1 MNRTCFVP
9 SNVVAVETAIGA
21 RPFESEFSGISP
33 KNCIEQSQRREPKRE
48 PQQDVN
54 RDVSQNET

>member
-48 PQQDVN
+48 PM
-54 RDVSQNET
+54 